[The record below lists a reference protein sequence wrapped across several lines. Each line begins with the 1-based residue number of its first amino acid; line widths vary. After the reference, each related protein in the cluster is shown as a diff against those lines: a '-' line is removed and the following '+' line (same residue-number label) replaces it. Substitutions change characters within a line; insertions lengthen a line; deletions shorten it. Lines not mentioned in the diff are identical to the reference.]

1 MGLGM
6 NKLSIGKV
14 CEIVDLPQSVLRYWE
29 TVFEQLNPQK
39 SEGGTRRYSQED
51 VDMILVIKE
60 LLYKKKF
67 TIAGAQSFIAG
78 RTEKKSTSG
87 IGQGEL
93 KEIQEELDDILNI
106 LTSSKE

>member
-1 MGLGM
+1 MK
-6 NKLSIGKV
+6 KLSIGKV

-29 TVFEQLNPQK
+29 TVFEQLEPEK

-51 VDMILVIKE
+51 VDMVLEIKE

-67 TIAGAQSFIAG
+67 TIAGAQSYIAG
-78 RTEKKSTSG
+78 KTVKKSSSG
-87 IGQGEL
+87 VNREEL

-106 LTSSKE
+106 LTNPKK